1 MPITKPH
8 PFGLPF
14 SFADI
19 QSSHLDE
26 GITAM
31 MTTISMRDTAQ
42 NLPVYLAQRFA
53 YQIVPLPRVPLSVSR
68 KFYLKKKY
76 TFSLDHHLKKKWKLN
91 FRFPCGTL
99 TWQISGRTVR
109 QHVQDDSQEIRR

>member
-1 MPITKPH
+1 LPITKPH

-26 GITAM
+26 GITTM

-68 KFYLKKKY
+68 KFYLKKIY
-76 TFSLDHHLKKKWKLN
+76 TFSLDHHLKKN
-91 FRFPCGTL
+91 GN
-99 TWQISGRTVR
+99 
-109 QHVQDDSQEIRR
+109 

>member
-1 MPITKPH
+1 MRITLILISDNRNFRSKKANIVLPITKPH

-68 KFYLKKKY
+68 KFYLKKNIHFHW
-76 TFSLDHHLKKKWKLN
+76 T
-91 FRFPCGTL
+91 T
-99 TWQISGRTVR
+99 I
-109 QHVQDDSQEIRR
+109 

>member
-1 MPITKPH
+1 MRIILILISDNHENFRSKKANIVLPITKPH

-76 TFSLDHHLKKKWKLN
+76 TFSLDHHLKKN
-91 FRFPCGTL
+91 GN
-99 TWQISGRTVR
+99 
-109 QHVQDDSQEIRR
+109 